1 MISVIQPVNYFAPHT
16 NFVASDQI
24 SDYRRRGNG
33 YTHLS
38 SSSWLTSNGGIAPSG
53 PGPQQR
59 ATPQNPPPRAV
70 NGRSL
75 SNGYSSV
82 SNNGQP
88 LASTSRPSEVKPR
101 GLVFPPEGQKDY
113 SKSLFVDCS
122 IEYELPNV
130 KIPKYSSPILMIH
143 PNYKQKQQQQQ
154 QKQQQQQQKQQQQ
167 LHQQQQQQLLMNI
180 KNIKNPSPSK
190 QVNNCVDPKCH
201 CQLKVL
207 KTGMKRSYSNALGNN
222 TVSSQAPRTFYKLPQ
237 QQQKNRQQ
245 PPPG

>member
-38 SSSWLTSNGGIAPSG
+38 SSSWGIASGGIAPSG
-53 PGPQQR
+53 PSQQR

-101 GLVFPPEGQKDY
+101 GLVFPPEGKNY
-113 SKSLFVDCS
+113 SKSLFMETTNS
-122 IEYELPNV
+122 E
-130 KIPKYSSPILMIH
+130 KIFSF
-143 PNYKQKQQQQQ
+143 
-154 QKQQQQQQKQQQQ
+154 
-167 LHQQQQQQLLMNI
+167 
-180 KNIKNPSPSK
+180 
-190 QVNNCVDPKCH
+190 
-201 CQLKVL
+201 
-207 KTGMKRSYSNALGNN
+207 YSNL
-222 TVSSQAPRTFYKLPQ
+222 
-237 QQQKNRQQ
+237 
-245 PPPG
+245 